1 MTVEENELIH
11 GRLMPRS
18 LLVGAIGI
26 AFCLACW
33 VLRPDAFFRGY
44 LVGYIF
50 CIGIL
55 LGCLAIEMMYR
66 LTGGGWGEM
75 IHRPIAAALQTLPLA
90 ALFFLPVIA
99 GMNRIYIW
107 TNASAA
113 ADPSL
118 AHKSQYLNPTAF
130 VVRAA
135 VYFAIWLTLAHLLA
149 RWSRQ
154 LDRSGDA
161 AIGHRLGILSG
172 PGAVLF
178 ALADTFAAI
187 DWQMSLEPQWTS
199 TIFPVIF
206 GIGQLLSGFAFAT
219 LAATM
224 LSPHPRVEQRVGKL
238 YLQDLGSLLLA
249 FVAFWAYVS
258 FAQFLL
264 IWSGNLPEET
274 KWYLPRSTGG
284 WQWFAGLLAL
294 CQFALPFMLL
304 LSRRIKR
311 DYRTLG
317 AVAAF
322 ILLMRFVDIYW
333 QIIPAF
339 EPQGDWA
346 VHWLDTLAA
355 IGAAAGIGGILLA
368 AFLRQVSMLPLAPL
382 VESTSP
388 PEATHD

>member
-1 MTVEENELIH
+1 MDQNELIH
-11 GRLMPRS
+11 DRLLPRS
-18 LLVGAIGI
+18 LLAGAIGI

-33 VLRPDAFFRGY
+33 IFRPEAFFRGY

-55 LGCLAIEMMYR
+55 LGCMAIEMMYR

-75 IHRPIAAALQTLPLA
+75 IHRPIEAALRTLPLA

-99 GMNRIYIW
+99 GMHRLYIW
-107 TNASAA
+107 TSASTA
-113 ADPSL
+113 ADPTL
-118 AHKSQYLNPTAF
+118 ARQSQYLNTTAF

-135 VYFAIWLTLAHLLA
+135 VYFAVWLTLAFLLSN
-149 RWSRQ
+149 WSRQ
-154 LDRSGDA
+154 LDRTGDA
-161 AIGHRLGILSG
+161 AIVRRLGVLSG

-187 DWQMSLEPQWTS
+187 DWQMSLEPHWTS

-219 LAATM
+219 LATTV
-224 LSPHPRVEQRVGKL
+224 LSSHPRVTRPVGKL
-238 YLQDLGSLLLA
+238 FLQDLGSLLLA

-274 KWYLPRSTGG
+274 PWYLPRSTGG
-284 WQWFAGLLAL
+284 WQWFVGLLAL
-294 CQFALPFMLL
+294 CQFALPFILL

-311 DYRTLG
+311 NYRTLG

-322 ILLMRFVDIYW
+322 ILLMRFIDIYW

-339 EPQGDWA
+339 QPQGDWA
-346 VHWLDTLAA
+346 AHWLDTLVA
-355 IGAAAGIGGILLA
+355 IGAALGIGGILLA
-368 AFLRQVSMLPLAPL
+368 AFFRQVGKLPLAPL
-382 VESTSP
+382 DEQLPP
-388 PEATHD
+388 PEQTHD